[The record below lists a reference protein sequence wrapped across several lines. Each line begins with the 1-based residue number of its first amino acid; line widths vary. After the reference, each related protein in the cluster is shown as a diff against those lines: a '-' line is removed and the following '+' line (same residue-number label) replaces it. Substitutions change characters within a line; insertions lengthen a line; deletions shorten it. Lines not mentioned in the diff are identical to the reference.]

1 MRISASFPTLSDLS
15 SGKSKKKGFLQKNET
30 FRHIETFQHIEDFLL
45 KFFNETPKNFAK
57 EVEQNFMKV
66 FL

>member
-30 FRHIETFQHIEDFLL
+30 FRHIEDFLL
-45 KFFNETPKNFAK
+45 KFFNETPKDFAK
-57 EVEQNFMKV
+57 QVEQNFMKV